1 MSTSQSNEIRSEELI
16 SQFDE
21 LKSSAEQR
29 LLYKV
34 YALFE
39 PEKLPAHQKKTS
51 PTLKKSATPELL
63 ELIHELT
70 ENYSTLTASTKAE
83 VEKYIRLKRVGNS
96 IEVEYSTDLE
106 G

>member
-1 MSTSQSNEIRSEELI
+1 MSTQSNVTNQLI
-16 SQFDE
+16 PHYSDGS
-21 LKSSAEQR
+21 KSSAEQR

-39 PEKLPAHQKKTS
+39 PEKLPAYLKKTS
-51 PTLKKSATPELL
+51 DTPKKSATPELL

-70 ENYSTLTASTKAE
+70 SNYSTLTASTKAE
-83 VEKYIRLKRVGNS
+83 VEKYISFKRVGNS
-96 IEVEYSTDLE
+96 IKVEYSTDLE

>member
-1 MSTSQSNEIRSEELI
+1 MSTQSNVRSEGLI
-16 SQFDE
+16 SHFDE
-21 LKSSAEQR
+21 PKLNEEQR

-39 PEKLPAHQKKTS
+39 PEKLPAHLKKTS
-51 PTLKKSATPELL
+51 HTLKKSATPELL

-70 ENYSTLTASTKAE
+70 ENYSTLTASTKDE

-96 IEVEYSTDLE
+96 IKVEYSTDLE